1 MPNFI
6 LNINSATEDL
16 MLEDASVGCCLLN
29 SEIEPMALKR
39 LVHRVMTAD
48 KICLLYGKNAADL
61 QQSTGADGILADL
74 SKSENIKKDMEN
86 LRRQIKNG
94 VLGVISRNRRHEAMI
109 VSENEPDFI
118 VFRVWKEGGE
128 QTLELASWYEEFF
141 LLQMAIM
148 PQDNEVD
155 FARYNADI
163 LILTPEQYKIF
174 VAKK

>member
-61 QQSTGADGILADL
+61 QQSTGSDGILADL
-74 SKSENIKKDMEN
+74 SKSENIKRDMEN

-94 VLGVISRNRRHEAMI
+94 VLGVISRNRRRI
-109 VSENEPDFI
+109 TKSILRD
-118 VFRVWKEGGE
+118 
-128 QTLELASWYEEFF
+128 
-141 LLQMAIM
+141 IM
-148 PQDNEVD
+148 
-155 FARYNADI
+155 RIY
-163 LILTPEQYKIF
+163 
-174 VAKK
+174 